1 MGLTTHLPLR
11 IAPCDAQVAVLVLTA
26 LVWLAQGPHGK
37 FCHPP
42 VAQLPTLELQ
52 RELLVRSVTDRGQLG
67 SCKPGTETERL
78 PELQSMRVLRSARPR
93 GPRAVTLVTQLSLN
107 RLAML
112 ENQCR
117 AHRGPIA
124 AVVYVAVVQPAG
136 TVLCPEA
143 THLDGRPLQAAVDAV
158 LAFHGRMEA
167 EPGFC
172 ALDLQ
177 LVAESFDQAEVDEV
191 AGLYPF
197 NAVRNRALMLA
208 QTEVR
213 WFVGGG
219 GDSIGNGVRG

>member
-1 MGLTTHLPLR
+1 MQPPSVGRPTHFPLR
-11 IAPCDAQVAVLVLTA
+11 IAPCDAQVAALVLSA
-26 LVWLAQGPHGK
+26 LVWLAQGPRGK

-42 VAQLPTLELQ
+42 VAHLPTLELQ
-52 RELLVRSVTDRGQLG
+52 RELLVRSVTDREQLG
-67 SCKPGTETERL
+67 SCKPGNETERL
-78 PELQSMRVLRSARPR
+78 PELQSVRVLRSAAPR
-93 GPRAVTLVTQLSLN
+93 SPRAVTLVTQLSLN

-136 TVLCPEA
+136 TVFCPEA

-167 EPGFC
+167 EPGAC

-208 QTEVR
+208 QTEVGWLVWGWGR
-213 WFVGGG
+213 
-219 GDSIGNGVRG
+219 